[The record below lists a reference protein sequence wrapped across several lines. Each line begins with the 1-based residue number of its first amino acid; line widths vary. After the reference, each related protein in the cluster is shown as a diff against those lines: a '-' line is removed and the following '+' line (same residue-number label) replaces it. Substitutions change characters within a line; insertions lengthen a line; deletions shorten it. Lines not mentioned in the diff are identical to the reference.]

1 MSVVKYLSKYTDI
14 KEFFLELKENEI
26 FMYSYLDYKWDD
38 ILKFADENRV
48 KIEYIEKGTDEY
60 KKYGECAAKVVK
72 FKQKVYEFKVNS
84 SESIKIEARTEQSA
98 REKLM
103 SYLFNSNIIKLDKVS

>member
-1 MSVVKYLSKYTDI
+1 MRMIKYLSKYTDI
-14 KEFFLELKENEI
+14 RVFFSELKENEI
-26 FMYSYLDYKWDD
+26 FMYSYLDFKWDD
-38 ILKFADENRV
+38 ILELAETNRV

-72 FKQKVYEFKVNS
+72 FKEKVYEYKINS
-84 SESIKIEARTEQSA
+84 SDSIKIEARTEESA

-103 SYLFNSNIIKLDKVS
+103 SYLFNSNIIKLNKVS